1 FVPFKSI
8 KMTALWLL
16 LGALVST
23 VTCST
28 IRNASVTYDQ
38 QTKQFVLHDF
48 IADHSVAY
56 GSFNDEIF
64 KTGWS
69 YLEVK
74 SNELYPDPIQAYAAG
89 LIEGHLTADLL
100 KKHWSNVIMDYCVN
114 EESYCQRLQ
123 AFLQENLDFI
133 NKNVQFKRQYDV
145 YWHHIALTLE
155 QLHGLEDGVL
165 NRTSGPSTNLDVMGL
180 LLLNIQGDLEDLE
193 TVLNKKAQKAFGSG
207 SCSALVKVLPNN
219 KDIYFAQDAWSS
231 YNTMLRIL
239 KKYSLQFHT
248 IMGAGSPIVPGH
260 TYSFS
265 SYPGMIFSMD
275 DFYIISSGLGAME
288 TTIGNGNAS
297 LWKYVTTETI
307 LEWQRS
313 IIANR
318 LAKNGKQWVTLF
330 SILNS
335 GTYNNQWMILD
346 LNKFQPGKP
355 LQDGLLWV
363 IEQLPG
369 YVHSEDVTDVLRKQS
384 YWPSY
389 NTAYFKDIFNMSG
402 GQINAEK
409 YGDWFT
415 YERTPRALIFKR
427 DQGKIQDIPGMIK
440 LMRYNDFT
448 NDPLSRCNCTPP
460 YSAENAI
467 AARCDLN
474 PINGTYPFGA
484 LGHRQHGAIDMKLSS
499 FELSKNYEFVAFGG
513 PTYDSLPPFQ
523 WSKSDFDTKVKHYG
537 QPDLWNFKP
546 IIHKWM

>member
-1 FVPFKSI
+1 M
-8 KMTALWLL
+8 KMTVAWIL
-16 LGALVST
+16 LGAVVST

-38 QTKQFVLHDF
+38 QTEQFVLHDF
-48 IADHSVAY
+48 IADNSVAY
-56 GSFNDEIF
+56 GNFNDEIF

-74 SNELYPDPIQAYAAG
+74 SNKLFPDPIQAYAAG
-89 LIEGHLTADLL
+89 LLEGYLTADLL
-100 KKHWSNVIMDYCVN
+100 RKHWSNVIADYCVN
-114 EESYCQRLQ
+114 EEEYCQRLQ
-123 AFLQENLDFI
+123 EFLQQNLDFI
-133 NKNVQFKRQYDV
+133 NKNVQFKRQYDI
-145 YWHHIALTLE
+145 YWHHVALTLE
-155 QLHGLEDGVL
+155 QLHGLEDGFF
-165 NRTSGPSTNLDVMGL
+165 NRTSGPSTNVDAMGL

-193 TVLNKKAQKAFGSG
+193 TVLNKK
-207 SCSALVKVLPNN
+207 
-219 KDIYFAQDAWSS
+219 DAWST

-248 IMGAGSPIVPGH
+248 SMGAGSPIVPGH

-265 SYPGMIFSMD
+265 SYPGLLFSMD

-297 LWKYVTTETI
+297 LWQYVTPETI

-346 LNKFQPGKP
+346 LNRFQPGKP
-355 LQDGLLWV
+355 LEDGLLWV

-369 YVHSEDVTDVLRKQS
+369 YLHSEDVTDVLRKQS

-389 NTAYFKDIFNMSG
+389 NTAFFKDIFNMSG

-409 YGDWFT
+409 FGDWFT

-427 DQGKIQDIPGMIK
+427 DQGKVQDIPGMIK

-474 PINGTYPFGA
+474 PENGTYPFGA

-499 FELSKNYEFVAFGG
+499 FELFKNYEFVAFGG
-513 PTYDSLPPFQ
+513 PTYDNLPPFQ
-523 WSKSDFDTKVKHYG
+523 WSKSDFDKKVKHYG
-537 QPDLWNFKP
+537 HPDLWNFKP